1 MRKQYAPLMT
11 NTTSPIAVSGL
22 SELAPQYRAVLCDV
36 WGVIHNGVRSF
47 PRACDALERYRAQ
60 GGVVVLITN
69 APRTSHFIVEQMGT
83 LGVSPDCYDAIVTS
97 GDVTRALLAERGAAK
112 TFHVGN
118 EREKTLYEGL
128 ELQLVGEE
136 DAELISCTGLF
147 NDTVETPDDY
157 DERFAAWRRRDLP
170 MICANPDIVVERGD
184 RFVWCAGSLAERYKA
199 LGGTSFVAGKPNPP
213 IYEAALKKAAAILGS
228 PIGKEQVVA
237 IGDGAPTDLRGACE
251 QALDV
256 LFVTGGIHSAS
267 FGPTEAP
274 EAAAVHRFLAEK
286 ELGARAFIPHLAW

>member
-1 MRKQYAPLMT
+1 MT

-22 SELAPQYRAVLCDV
+22 SELAAQYRAVLCDV

-47 PRACDALERYRAQ
+47 APACDALARYRAQ
-60 GGVVVLITN
+60 GGTVVLITN

-97 GDVTRALLAERGAAK
+97 GDVTRALLLERGSAK
-112 TFHVGN
+112 TFHVGS

-128 ELQLVGEE
+128 DLQFVGEG
-136 DAELISCTGLF
+136 DADLISCTGLF
-147 NDTVETPDDY
+147 DDTVETPDDY
-157 DERFAAWRRRDLP
+157 AERLAAWHRRGLP

-199 LGGTSFVAGKPNPP
+199 IGGISYVAGKPNAP
-213 IYEAALKKAAAILGS
+213 IYEAALKKAEAIRGG
-228 PIGKEQVVA
+228 PIARDTVIA
-237 IGDGAPTDLRGACE
+237 IGDGAPTDLRGACD
-251 QALDV
+251 QNLDV

-274 EAAAVHRFLAEK
+274 ETPAVHRFLAEK
-286 ELGARAFIPHLAW
+286 DLGARAFVPHLTW